1 MKHIVWP
8 LCCLAFVSLFAQA
21 GQLYRWV
28 DNSGRVYYGD
38 VPPVGAT
45 DVEVMK
51 SSEGT
56 MSSEYIPYASSKAQQ
71 SFPVILY
78 IAPGCGE
85 QCDQAR
91 SLLSKRGIPYSEKEL
106 HTKEEIDAFR
116 KLTGSEVVPTLTV
129 GKTILQGLRSEQ
141 WQSELDIAGYPKI
154 APYRAPDIPPPSA
167 KPAAPEKPAA
177 P

>member
-8 LCCLAFVSLFAQA
+8 LCCLACISLFAQA

-28 DNSGRVYYGD
+28 DNSGKVYYGD

-71 SFPVILY
+71 SFPVVLY

-106 HTKEEIDAFR
+106 RTKEEIDAFR
-116 KLTGSEVVPTLTV
+116 KLTGSEVVPTLAV
-129 GKTILQGLRSEQ
+129 GKTILKGFQPEH
-141 WQSELDIAGYPKI
+141 WQNELDIAGYPKI
-154 APYRAPDIPPPSA
+154 APYRAPDITPSSA
-167 KPAAPEKPAA
+167 KPTSPEKPAT